1 MSRDFINFL
10 EEKMLIGEF
19 SKITGISADT
29 LRYYEKEG
37 IIKPMRNESDRRNYS
52 ESDVKWA
59 EFIIRLKD
67 TGMPIREIRRYA
79 KLRVKGNETLYE
91 RLEMLLAH
99 QKKLDT
105 QIAKLLENRSRLD
118 DKIEYYRNKLV
129 KRNEIG

>member
-1 MSRDFINFL
+1 
-10 EEKMLIGEF
+10 MLIGEF

-118 DKIEYYRNKLV
+118 DKIEYYRNELV

>member
-1 MSRDFINFL
+1 
-10 EEKMLIGEF
+10 MLIGEF

-118 DKIEYYRNKLV
+118 NKIEYYRNELV

>member
-79 KLRVKGNETLYE
+79 KLRAKGNETLYE

-118 DKIEYYRNKLV
+118 DKIEYYRNELV

>member
-118 DKIEYYRNKLV
+118 DKIEYYRNELV

>member
-1 MSRDFINFL
+1 
-10 EEKMLIGEF
+10 MLIGEF

-79 KLRVKGNETLYE
+79 KLRAKGNETLYE

-118 DKIEYYRNKLV
+118 DKIEYYRNELV